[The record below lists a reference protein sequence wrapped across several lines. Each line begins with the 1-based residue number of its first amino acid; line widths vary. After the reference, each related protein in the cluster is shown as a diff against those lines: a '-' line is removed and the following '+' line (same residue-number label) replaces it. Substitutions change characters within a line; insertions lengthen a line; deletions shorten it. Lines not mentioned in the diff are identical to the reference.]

1 MVKLAVR
8 VDPPLT
14 IRVLWFFQNKL
25 TYFDNSLPFSNGKNW
40 TKIFTNSF
48 GQPDRF
54 FTVFLFLTKSL
65 FLNLNLITGLHR
77 WSCTTFIYMSVS
89 PGNCCLFFKIGS
101 RFAFCSLLRHCWSSL
116 EQLGTLFT
124 LFHFERTGRDAAI
137 SYRCS
142 WYVIITPRLE
152 ENITF

>member
-1 MVKLAVR
+1 M
-8 VDPPLT
+8 
-14 IRVLWFFQNKL
+14 
-25 TYFDNSLPFSNGKNW
+25 
-40 TKIFTNSF
+40 FTNSF

-101 RFAFCSLLRHCWSSL
+101 HFAFSSLLRHCWSSL
-116 EQLGTLFT
+116 EQLGTIFT
-124 LFHFERTGRDAAI
+124 LFHFERTGRDAAV

-142 WYVIITPRLE
+142 SNVIIPPRLE
-152 ENITF
+152 ENDRPRDDGTLRRVTPSVTARRPSISINQNQ